1 MGKLLGILQRVVEAP
16 RVDTRIS
23 LPYGGRN
30 LCILVNKKKKTEDR
44 GEGRIRSSGGR
55 DLFPGSA
62 SSVTGWKSIRD
73 REKRVTPTRSFVRS
87 FCVS

>member
-30 LCILVNKKKKTEDR
+30 LCILVNKKKKTGIEEKVEYGRAEDAIFFQAR
-44 GEGRIRSSGGR
+44 RA
-55 DLFPGSA
+55 L
-62 SSVTGWKSIRD
+62 
-73 REKRVTPTRSFVRS
+73 
-87 FCVS
+87 